1 VAVTPQQ
8 VAKLRADAAM
18 LKAQKARMREQLAA
32 GQLVRKE
39 GSNRAMFMEARRVR
53 DAILSAPA
61 RYGAEL
67 AAELDAEPWLLLQAL
82 NRTVRKTLAL
92 ACDTGPF
99 PEPAPIPGME
109 KKTRDGKG
117 RFVRGVRPPQTP
129 LGRV

>member
-1 VAVTPQQ
+1 MAVSPQQ

-32 GQLVRKE
+32 GQLVRTE
-39 GSNRAMFMEARRVR
+39 SSNRAMFAEARRVR

-67 AAELDAEPWLLLQAL
+67 AAELDCEPWLLLQAL
-82 NRTVRKTLAL
+82 NRTVRKTLAM

-99 PEPAPIPGME
+99 PEPAPIPGL
-109 KKTRDGKG
+109 GK
-117 RFVRGVRPPQTP
+117 RVRRKRPPQ
-129 LGRV
+129 